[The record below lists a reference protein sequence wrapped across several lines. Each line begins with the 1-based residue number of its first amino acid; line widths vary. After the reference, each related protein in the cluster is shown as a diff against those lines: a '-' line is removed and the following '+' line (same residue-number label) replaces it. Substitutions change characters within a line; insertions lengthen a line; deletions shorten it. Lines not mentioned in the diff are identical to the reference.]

1 MIKSRK
7 CPIPHPHPTP
17 QTKLMIKTETEKKK
31 KTEMIRI
38 SKKLLGYLQFIVFGI
53 I

>member
-7 CPIPHPHPTP
+7 CPIPHPPP
-17 QTKLMIKTETEKKK
+17 QTKLMK
-31 KTEMIRI
+31 KTAMIRI